1 MKRLISMLEIDDVKA
16 MIRELQNQG
25 LETDIFNYYC
35 KSASYCSL
43 QTLFRGI
50 AANFYTHGIHGWNF
64 DAYTRG
70 NKCVTTG
77 YRNMI
82 GESIPYDVCKKYED
96 AAEKIWSYENKATYD
111 EKRKAADELLEK
123 FWNEVF

>member
-1 MKRLISMLEIDDVKA
+1 MKVNVTRKSIA
-16 MIRELQNQG
+16 Q
-25 LETDIFNYYC
+25 NYYC
-35 KSASYCSL
+35 KSAGYCSL
-43 QTLFRGI
+43 QYLFRGI
-50 AANFYTHGIHGWNF
+50 EANFYTH
-64 DAYTRG
+64 G

-82 GESIPYDVCKKYED
+82 GDSIPYDVCKKYED
-96 AAEKIWSYENKATYD
+96 AAEKIWSYENKAAYD

>member
-1 MKRLISMLEIDDVKA
+1 MKVNVTRKSIANDYFCKAVKYGS
-16 MIRELQNQG
+16 LQN
-25 LETDIFNYYC
+25 
-35 KSASYCSL
+35 
-43 QTLFRGI
+43 LFRGI
-50 AANFYTHGIHGWNF
+50 EPNFYTHDAHDAWNF
-64 DAYTRG
+64 DAYTHG

-82 GESIPYDVCKKYED
+82 GNSIPSDVCKKYEE
-96 AAEKIWSYENKATYD
+96 AAKKIWSYENKATYD

>member
-1 MKRLISMLEIDDVKA
+1 MKVEVTRKSIANSYFCKA
-16 MIRELQNQG
+16 AG
-25 LETDIFNYYC
+25 
-35 KSASYCSL
+35 YCSL
-43 QTLFRGI
+43 QYLFRGI
-50 AANFYTHGIHGWNF
+50 EPNFYTHGIYGWNF
-64 DAYTRG
+64 DAYTHG

-82 GESIPYDVCKKYED
+82 GDSIPYDVCKKYED